1 MPQPTLPRSH
11 RHPVVDALTNIL
23 LTVALFAA
31 VYSPTIIA
39 GPS

>member
-1 MPQPTLPRSH
+1 MPQPILPRSH
-11 RHPVVDALTNIL
+11 RHPVVAALKNIL

-31 VYSPTIIA
+31 VYSPTIVT